1 MRQNPFHDAAMFLTK
16 ASWLTVP
23 FWLLLL
29 LGSIAIAWSAWRR
42 DPAQRSAR
50 HLAVWV
56 ARYFVGVMWWQ
67 QSLWKVPPDYG
78 GLIYWMQK
86 MVDHS
91 AFMLQSTLVRDIA
104 IPHIGIFGPLQYAV
118 EVAIAASL
126 ILGTL
131 TRLSSLI
138 GLLMAVNL
146 WLGLYNAPHE
156 WPWTYFFLVLIEWL
170 FMADPP
176 GYSLGLEALGL
187 GRVGRLPRVRSA

>member
-1 MRQNPFHDAAMFLTK
+1 MRQNPFQDAAMFLTK

-29 LGSIAIAWSAWRR
+29 GSIAIAWTAWRR
-42 DPAQRSAR
+42 YPSQRSAR
-50 HLAVWV
+50 HLAVWL
-56 ARYFVGVMWWQ
+56 ARCFVGVMWWQ

-78 GLIYWMQK
+78 GLVYWMQQ

-91 AFMLQSTLVRDIA
+91 AFALQSDLVRDIA
-104 IPHIGIFGPLQYAV
+104 IPRIGIFGPLQYAV

-126 ILGTL
+126 ALGAL
-131 TRLSSLI
+131 TRLSSAI
-138 GLLMAVNL
+138 GFLMAVNL

-156 WPWTYFFLVLIEWL
+156 WPWTYFFLILIEWL

-176 GYSLGLEALGL
+176 GRSLGLEALGY
-187 GRVGRLPRVRSA
+187 GRVDSWGRVRMA